1 MPSKPIKIQRAYMP
15 AVKPFERTNSNYSFY
30 NSWTWRKVSKLF
42 LKENPLCLHCQAN
55 GIDTPAKVTDHI
67 TPINKGG
74 DKFNEN
80 NFQALC
86 ESCHNK
92 KSSSEASRGDR
103 G

>member
-1 MPSKPIKIQRAYMP
+1 MPSKPTKIQRAYMP
-15 AVKPFERTNSNYSFY
+15 VVKPFERANSNYSFY
-30 NSWTWRKVSKLF
+30 NSWAWRKVSKLF
-42 LKENPLCLHCQAN
+42 LLENPLCLHCQAI

-74 DKFNEN
+74 DKLEQN
-80 NFQALC
+80 NFQPLC

-92 KSSSEASRGDR
+92 KSSSEASRGGR